1 MDGRDPLNAW
11 LIGNAGNCVDL
22 MTLLLTTLH
31 RNHDML
37 LFPPDA
43 NGEDGGFQKP
53 GVGAERSALL
63 QRSDSGRFDVERF
76 MLKEDWIFDAARG
89 VMEVRIIGFAPM
101 VIVRGTDGEV
111 SGHRTLFWLHY
122 PGWRSI
128 LATRPAP
135 FQGEVPLSFGTM
147 FDRRMFRSTLVK
159 VNNTHDR
166 MTNTHGTGL
175 EALLESEVLRNQLVH
190 MGFDLWHY

>member
-1 MDGRDPLNAW
+1 M
-11 LIGNAGNCVDL
+11 DL
-22 MTLLLTTLH
+22 MTLLLTTLR
-31 RNHDML
+31 RNPDML
-37 LFPPDA
+37 LFAPDVK
-43 NGEDGGFQKP
+43 GEDGGFRSP
-53 GVGAERSALL
+53 STGPERTASL
-63 QRSDSGRFDVERF
+63 QGSDSGRLDVERF

-101 VIVRGTDGEV
+101 VIVRGSDGEV

-166 MTNTHGTGL
+166 MTNAHGTGL